1 MDIVECCVGIFAG
14 SLLRG
19 SGLAAA
25 PCGADREKHFA
36 AGKISPAKVPANAG
50 RGNKGRRDSGG
61 LHSPVQPAVV
71 RRNPAAGVSYFVLAL
86 VCAAHVLVVSDS
98 GSTLS
103 GAGEPESV
111 SVSGGWR
118 FVRCQNAA
126 FLSGRTG
133 NVTAFC

>member
-25 PCGADREKHFA
+25 PCGADREKYFRGWKKFLRQKFPQTL
-36 AGKISPAKVPANAG
+36 AGETKAG
-50 RGNKGRRDSGG
+50 VILAG
-61 LHSPVQPAVV
+61 LYSPVQPAAV
-71 RRNPAAGVSYFVLAL
+71 RRNPAAGVSYFILAL

-103 GAGEPESV
+103 GAGEPEGV

-118 FVRCQNAA
+118 FVWCQNAA
-126 FLSGRTG
+126 FPIW
-133 NVTAFC
+133 